1 MTKFLRHLIVYVHTL
16 RHGSSK
22 SEMQQKM
29 NWSRPKSKLSNRIL
43 LSWQTI
49 GILAKKNS
57 NNSHVYLH
65 MIDPEFSLQL
75 SDMIWFVIKKKI
87 YTNSD
92 HFKVFLAV
100 LITECLRWVWWEKK
114 YSMILEMHFWLC
126 TFIFLKV
133 KWVAKYMIQEVL
145 K

>member
-43 LSWQTI
+43 LSWLTI
-49 GILAKKNS
+49 GILAKKKFQQFTFTYTWSIQNL
-57 NNSHVYLH
+57 VYNYRIWYDLSSRKKFTQ
-65 MIDPEFSLQL
+65 IQTISRFFWRFWSQSACVEFGE
-75 SDMIWFVIKKKI
+75 K
-87 YTNSD
+87 
-92 HFKVFLAV
+92 
-100 LITECLRWVWWEKK
+100 KK

>member
-1 MTKFLRHLIVYVHTL
+1 MTSILRNIHRSNQMIFEQHWNQQLSKWNQQLTWADLAVFEREFQKFKYSTRDV
-16 RHGSSK
+16 
-22 SEMQQKM
+22 
-29 NWSRPKSKLSNRIL
+29 
-43 LSWQTI
+43 
-49 GILAKKNS
+49 
-57 NNSHVYLH
+57 HVYLH